1 MVTINIT
8 DYCGAAH
15 NRDVEILA
23 CKIAQHKDEKIVLDL
38 KHEGWDIVENGIE
51 QKVKNICDELNIPYT
66 QIEFTSSD
74 RLCKSET
81 FTHTINPEY
90 ATFFSQRFGKAEII
104 SSSKFNYGMFCAR
117 ATNERLYS
125 FWKHKNWQYSNCGKA
140 SMHLDT
146 STVTECNS
154 DFTEFICEHNEK
166 WQSLI
171 PVLPYS
177 DIKEIHTRN
186 RIKNSDYWQ
195 YKIDVDA
202 LNDNPKLLGY
212 HNAIEN
218 YDLWKDVYSNI
229 AIEIVVE
236 TNQTPDTF
244 FITEKILRP
253 IAYGKLFLVIGSPL
267 FEQNLKSLG
276 FDIFDDI
283 IDKSYDPESS
293 YIRVD
298 AVFKSLGELLRN
310 PVDIQALLPRLQA
323 NKRVLENL

>member
-1 MVTINIT
+1 MVTIDIR

-15 NRDVEILA
+15 SRDVEILA

-74 RLCKSET
+74 RLCKSKT
-81 FTHTINPEY
+81 FKHTINPKY
-90 ATFFSQRFGKAEII
+90 TTYFSDPFKEITTVP
-104 SSSKFNYGMFCAR
+104 STKFNYGLFCGR

-125 FWKHKNWQYSNCGKA
+125 FWKHKNWRYQVLGKA
-140 SMHLDT
+140 SMHLDI
-146 STVTECNS
+146 STVTEWNS
-154 DFTEFICEHNEK
+154 DFTGFICEYNEC

-171 PVLPYS
+171 PIIPYS
-177 DIKEIHTRN
+177 DIDSY
-186 RIKNSDYWQ
+186 IKPPIIFGNNT
-195 YKIDVDA
+195 DV
-202 LNDNPKLLGY
+202 
-212 HNAIEN
+212 
-218 YDLWKDVYSNI
+218 DLWKRVYSELM
-229 AIEIVVE
+229 IEVVVE
-236 TNQTPDTF
+236 TNQTLDTF
-244 FITEKILRP
+244 FITEKTFRP
-253 IAYGKLFLVIGSPL
+253 IAYGKLFLVIGSPE
-267 FEQNLKSLG
+267 FEQNLKRMG

-283 IDKSYDPESS
+283 IDKSYDIESS
-293 YIRVD
+293 YYRVD